1 MAGSGAMTGGWTA
14 SARTAHGRT
23 VHGRTTQG
31 WTTHGWMTR
40 YSRAATRHGPLWPL
54 HVPTLVVALLLAVS
68 TLVTAQT
75 PTDSARAA
83 ATADSLRR
91 ATEGSAAPAAPGTPT
106 APGAP
111 TADRVPPALGPGSTQ
126 TDPATIPLGVGPA
139 DPTDTTLA
147 RACAG
152 EPAGSEAPGLL
163 AVIFNPGT
171 SERDRAAA
179 AKAVGGTLAGSS
191 PYGEDY
197 VRLAVG
203 AGPLTAVAD
212 QLIRQNPVKQV
223 SPAACPAAPVT
234 PSGAVAPSGDSI
246 SGGGGGA
253 AGGVTNLPPAG
264 SATPA
269 DSARRA
275 GQSP

>member
-1 MAGSGAMTGGWTA
+1 
-14 SARTAHGRT
+14 
-23 VHGRTTQG
+23 
-31 WTTHGWMTR
+31 
-40 YSRAATRHGPLWPL
+40 
-54 HVPTLVVALLLAVS
+54 VALLLLA
-68 TLVTAQT
+68 LPAPGTAQI
-75 PTDSARAA
+75 PSDSARAA

-91 ATEGSAAPAAPGTPT
+91 ATVESTTPG

-111 TADRVPPALGPGSTQ
+111 TPDRVPPALGPGSTQ
-126 TDPATIPLGVGPA
+126 TDPATIPLNVGPA
-139 DPTDTTLA
+139 EPTDTTLA

-163 AVIFNPGT
+163 AVIFTPGT

-203 AGPLTAVAD
+203 AGPLTVVAD

-223 SPAACPAAPVT
+223 SPVPCPAAPAT
-234 PSGAVAPSGDSI
+234 PSSGAAPSGDS
-246 SGGGGGA
+246 
-253 AGGVTNLPPAG
+253 G

-269 DSARRA
+269 DSAQRA
-275 GQSP
+275 GQSPAARSSP

>member
-1 MAGSGAMTGGWTA
+1 MARSGPMT
-14 SARTAHGRT
+14 H
-23 VHGRTTQG
+23 G
-31 WTTHGWMTR
+31 WTTPR
-40 YSRAATRHGPLWPL
+40 LRELRPL
-54 HVPTLVVALLLAVS
+54 HAPTLVALLLLA
-68 TLVTAQT
+68 LPALGTAQT

-83 ATADSLRR
+83 GAADSLRR
-91 ATEGSAAPAAPGTPT
+91 ATPGDTTAAAPGAT
-106 APGAP
+106 

-126 TDPATIPLGVGPA
+126 TDPATIPLNVGPA
-139 DPTDTTLA
+139 EPADTTLA

-163 AVIFNPGT
+163 AVVFTAGT

-212 QLIRQNPVKQV
+212 QLIRQNPVKEV
-223 SPAACPAAPVT
+223 SPVPCPASAAASP
-234 PSGAVAPSGDSI
+234 GDS
-246 SGGGGGA
+246 A
-253 AGGVTNLPPAG
+253 Q
-264 SATPA
+264 
-269 DSARRA
+269 RA
-275 GQSP
+275 GQSPAAGSSP